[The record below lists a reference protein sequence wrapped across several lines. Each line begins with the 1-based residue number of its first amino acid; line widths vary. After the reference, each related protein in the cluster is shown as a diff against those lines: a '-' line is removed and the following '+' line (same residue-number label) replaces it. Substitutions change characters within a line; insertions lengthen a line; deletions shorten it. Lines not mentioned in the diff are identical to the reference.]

1 MDYKNKKK
9 TKIMGYAIKPIADLN
24 TIDYANLK
32 GTAETVRKSIDG
44 TKFIVEGD
52 EILDYTQEEMLEIVQ
67 GAEWSQ
73 PIENLN

>member
-1 MDYKNKKK
+1 
-9 TKIMGYAIKPIADLN
+9 MGYAIKPIEDLN
-24 TIDYANLK
+24 TIDYTNLK

-44 TKFIVEGD
+44 TQFIVEGD
-52 EILDYTQEEMLEIVQ
+52 EILDYTQEQMLEIVQ